1 MRRYL
6 LLLLIVVVSG
16 ASAGLKAPPQAKA
29 TGTAFVLLG
38 QIDGYRKETWR
49 WQRLMGV
56 RPMPTHYTERRA
68 GAGNAYRAWVR
79 RLWRRRAAAT
89 RRRAASPPHAS
100 AWRCLQRYE
109 APWHAAT
116 GNGYYG
122 GLQMDIGFQARYG
135 ADLLRSKGTANRW
148 TSVEQMWVAERAFRT
163 GRGFYPWPN
172 TARTCGLI

>member
-6 LLLLIVVVSG
+6 LLLLIVVVTG
-16 ASAGLKAPPQAKA
+16 ASAGLEAPPPGKA
-29 TGTAFVLLG
+29 TGTAFVLLD

-49 WQRLMGV
+49 WQALMGA
-56 RPMPTHYTERRA
+56 RRTPSQRTERA
-68 GAGNAYRAWVR
+68 GGLAYRKWVR
-79 RLWRRRAAAT
+79 SLWRGRALHARGQAA
-89 RRRAASPPHAS
+89 RPPHRS
-100 AWRCLQRYE
+100 AWQCLQRYE

-135 ADLLRSKGTANRW
+135 VGLLRSKGTADRW
-148 TSVEQMWVAERAFRT
+148 TSVEQMWVAERAFRS

-172 TARTCGLI
+172 TARACGLI